1 MVRRPRSAAC
11 AVLTVFALLISA
23 PSSKGQTSYRN
34 SLVSRA
40 SHPLSLETPI
50 KLDPPYRFLGW
61 KYSFKQGPKYAA
73 RFQRP
78 RADLAIPQPKV
89 PPSPELPQT
98 VPKALLGSATA
109 GLPGFQLRPTI
120 PAGLLPTGVATA
132 DFNGD
137 GHIDWVV
144 ANGGDNTVWVYL
156 GTGGGG
162 WQLPTIIPLLGLA
175 PVWVVTADLRG
186 NGVSDIIV
194 AEADSGT
201 VGVLLGKGD
210 GTFAP
215 ETEYFLNESPLSL
228 AVADFNGDGK
238 IDIMAGVYANSVDVF
253 AVLPNVGNGQLGS
266 PIISTAPTY
275 PALAVTDISLGDIN
289 GDGVPDAVISAG
301 SAFGNAL
308 LSFLG
313 QGDGTFVPGQVVA
326 STIFDAYYTAALGDI
341 NGDGC
346 KDIVTTDAF
355 GYALTYPG
363 SCDGNFGQPTYFTLG
378 DVALSLALEDLN
390 NDGHLDIVAG
400 SVYQDPVG
408 YGDTA
413 GDLLSVMLGDGKG
426 NFGQASV
433 YRGEPFLVGL
443 AFADLNGDGYL
454 DVVSANQNTDSA
466 SVFLNDGNG
475 GFGAPNG
482 YAVGY
487 NFGVVNSPVTGLIS
501 TDLDGDG
508 KKDLALLELPA
519 SSPGN
524 YQLTALLGQGNGRFG
539 PLARYNTYSTDFY
552 TPGDFV
558 LADFRNTGH
567 PDFLSIGAG
576 PAFSF
581 STSYISFAPNNGD
594 GTFGPAV
601 NTNPPTADQILAVG
615 DFNQD
620 GKLDFVAIGN
630 GNSSNVVALNVF
642 LGNGDGTFNPSP
654 SVYFGGGTPRFPV
667 SVYAGDFNHDG
678 KLDILTW
685 LYYNVV
691 PFSAN
696 DVYEFLGNGDGTFQ
710 TAVKIFS
717 NSDPIT
723 MADVNRDGMPDLVT
737 CKDPEAN
744 YPSNDQPPVIS
755 VHLGQP
761 DGTFSLAHTYQP
773 YASSFVYPSYRG
785 TANGGGGMCTVADF
799 NGDGNPDVAVF
810 QRVTGGPIDR
820 YVQFLMGN
828 GDGSFTPTYDI
839 YRFHKLSSPQF
850 AFDVNGDGVAD
861 LVELDAAYSSFD
873 YLPGGNGAPFQIGLF
888 ASPAVGVGELQ
899 ITLDVPSASSTT
911 VTLSASDPKITIP
924 ATVTIPAGSVS
935 QVVDFGF
942 AAGFNPY
949 KVFSITGTS
958 NGHTAT
964 TYGTEDIGRVA
975 VGVVLGLNLP
985 NQGIIPGQSS
995 GDYGPSFG
1003 SIGGYTTTL
1012 TFSCSGLPP
1021 QAQCNFN
1028 PDTVYIDP
1036 SGGGLISLIVTT
1048 TSAIPP
1054 KNYNFNVVAT
1064 DGAITVTTPGTLDV
1078 IPNEPDLGI
1087 QGNINQNAAS
1097 VGNVGMV
1104 DFYID
1109 NNGPATADNVQFTY
1123 AVAGPVQVVSPQSG
1137 CTITPPVCNL
1147 GSIQS
1152 AGRAVVAISVMP
1164 NSVGNASVQASV
1176 SELETDIN
1184 PADNSTSVSFSTND
1198 FSMQAVNTSAT
1209 IAAGQMADYTLNFAT
1224 VGTYYSG
1231 AIYVSC
1237 NGLPANS
1244 SCYVVGSPVSLGPTP
1259 TASATLQIT
1268 TSARRQAE
1276 VGDRHSGLYGLLL
1289 PVMIVPFGLVLN
1301 WRRQPLRWAWLVTG
1315 TLMVALL
1322 ISCGG
1327 GSAGSSGSGGGGGG
1341 GGTGAGT
1348 PPGTYSVVVQGT
1360 SGTDVKSVNLTLV
1373 VQ

>member
-1 MVRRPRSAAC
+1 MVRRLRFAVHAAVLAAC
-11 AVLTVFALLISA
+11 ALLVSA
-23 PSSKGQTSYRN
+23 RPADGQISYRN
-34 SLVSRA
+34 SLA
-40 SHPLSLETPI
+40 SPVPHPLSLGRSAKP
-50 KLDPPYRFLGW
+50 DPPPRFLGW
-61 KYSFKQGPKYAA
+61 KHALKQGPKYLAH
-73 RFQRP
+73 FERP
-78 RADLAIPQPKV
+78 RADLAIPQPET
-89 PPSPELPQT
+89 PAIEGSAR
-98 VPKALLGSATA
+98 VPKNLLGSSTA
-109 GLPGFQLRPTI
+109 GLPGFQLRPSL

-144 ANGGDNTVWVYL
+144 ANGGDSTVWVYL
-156 GTGGGG
+156 GTGDGG
-162 WQLPTIIPLLGLA
+162 WQLPTIIPLQGLA

-186 NGVSDIIV
+186 NGISDIIV

-215 ETEYFLNESPLSL
+215 EIEYFLSEAPLSL
-228 AVADFNGDGK
+228 AVGDFNGDGK
-238 IDIMAGVYANSVDVF
+238 ADIMAGLYANSTDALAVF
-253 AVLPNVGNGQLGS
+253 PNIGNGQLGT
-266 PIISTAPTY
+266 PIISTVAPTV
-275 PALAVTDISLGDIN
+275 LVTPIVTWISIGDVN
-289 GDGVPDAVISAG
+289 NDGIPDAVIDLDDG
-301 SAFGNAL
+301 VLAFV
-308 LSFLG
+308 G
-313 QGDGTFVPGQVVA
+313 QGNGSFVQSQVLA
-326 STIFDAYYTAALGDI
+326 SPFIDAYYTAAIGDI
-341 NGDGC
+341 DEDGC
-346 KDIVTTDAF
+346 ADVVITDAF
-355 GYALTYPG
+355 AYAITYRG
-363 SCDGNFGQPTYFTLG
+363 SCNGTFTQQSYFAVG
-378 DVALSLALEDLN
+378 DVALSLALEDAD
-390 NDGHLDIVAG
+390 NDGHTDIVAG

-413 GDLLSVMLGDGKG
+413 GDLLSVMRGDGKG
-426 NFGQASV
+426 NFGQAAV

-466 SVFLNDGNG
+466 SVFLNDGKG
-475 GFGAPNG
+475 GFGAPSG

-501 TDLDGDG
+501 ADLNGDG

-519 SSPGN
+519 GSPGN
-524 YQLTALLGQGNGRFG
+524 YQLTTLLAQGNGQFG
-539 PLARYNTYSTDFY
+539 PLARYAAYPTDFY

-567 PDFLSIGAG
+567 PDFLSIGLG

-581 STSYISFAPNNGD
+581 STSYISFAANNGD

-601 NTNPPTADQILAVG
+601 NTNPPTADQALAVG

-630 GNSSNVVALNVF
+630 GNGSNAAALNVF
-642 LGNGDGTFNPSP
+642 LGNGDGTFNASP
-654 SVYFGGGTPRFPV
+654 SVFFAGTPSRFPV

-685 LYYNVV
+685 LYYNTV
-691 PFSAN
+691 PFTAN

-710 TAVKIFS
+710 PANKIFS

-755 VHLGQP
+755 IYLGQTN
-761 DGTFSLAHTYQP
+761 GSFALAHTYQP
-773 YASSFVYPSYRG
+773 YASSFVYPTWRG
-785 TANGGGGMCTVADF
+785 TADGAGGMCTVADF

-828 GDGSFTPTYDI
+828 GDGSFTPTYDV

-861 LVELDAAYSSFD
+861 LVELDAAYASFH
-873 YLPGGNGAPFQIGLF
+873 YLPGGKAAPFQIGLF
-888 ASPAVGVGELQ
+888 ASPAIGVGEVQL
-899 ITLDVPSASSTT
+899 TLDVPSASGTSF
-911 VTLSASDPKITIP
+911 TLSASDPKITIP
-924 ATVTIPAGSVS
+924 LTVTIPAGSIS

-942 AAGFNPY
+942 ASGFNPN
-949 KVFSITGTS
+949 KVFSITAAA
-958 NGHTAT
+958 NGYTAT
-964 TYGTEDIGRVA
+964 TYGYETTGRIQ
-975 VGVVLGLNLP
+975 VGVLLGLNIP
-985 NQGIIPGQSS
+985 NQSIIPGQSS
-995 GDYGPSFG
+995 ADYGPSFG
-1003 SIGGYTTTL
+1003 SIGGYTSTL
-1012 TFSCSGLPP
+1012 TFSCAGLPV

-1048 TSAIPP
+1048 SASIPT

-1064 DGAITVTTPGTLDV
+1064 DGAITVTTPATLDV
-1078 IPNEPDLGI
+1078 IPNEPDLAI
-1087 QGNINQNAAS
+1087 QGNINQNAAA
-1097 VGNVGMV
+1097 VGNVGIV
-1104 DFYID
+1104 GFYVD

-1123 AVAGPVQVVSPQSG
+1123 SVSGPVQVVMPQQG

-1147 GSIQS
+1147 GSIQPG
-1152 AGRAVVAISVMP
+1152 GRAVVGISVLP
-1164 NSVGNASVQASV
+1164 NAVGNATVQASV
-1176 SELETDIN
+1176 TESQTDIN
-1184 PADNSTSVSFSTND
+1184 PANNSVSVSFSTND
-1198 FSMQAVNTSAT
+1198 FSMQAATTTAT
-1209 IAAGQMADYTLNFAT
+1209 IAAGQVAKYTLNFAT

-1231 AIYVSC
+1231 GISVSC
-1237 NGLPANS
+1237 SSLPANS
-1244 SCYVVGSPVSLGPTP
+1244 SCYVVGAPVSLGPSL
-1259 TASATLQIT
+1259 TASATVQIT
-1268 TSARRQAE
+1268 TAAEKQAAMGATRR
-1276 VGDRHSGLYGLLL
+1276 VLYGALS
-1289 PVMIVPFGLVLN
+1289 PVLVIPIGLVLGGRRRRLRS
-1301 WRRQPLRWAWLVTG
+1301 WRIVPGSVML
-1315 TLMVALL
+1315 ALL
-1322 ISCGG
+1322 MSCGG
-1327 GSAGSSGSGGGGGG
+1327 GASSGSGGGGSGG
-1341 GGTGAGT
+1341 GGTST

-1360 SGTDVKSVNLTLV
+1360 SGTDVKSVTLTLV